1 MEPSFEELKLFCGN
15 ASRQLAQKVGGTLGK
30 PLAQYDLRE
39 FADGEIFI
47 EILESVRGKDVFVI
61 QSTSAPVNTNY
72 VHLFLLLDALKRASA
87 KKITAIVP
95 YFGYSRQDRLVG
107 RSPISASL
115 FAHFMQEAGAASFV
129 SVDLH
134 SPAIQGFFD
143 IPVDNLTA
151 TRLFAEHY
159 AKKNLGEVTVVSPD
173 VGGLKRC
180 RGLARRLDATLAVVD
195 KQRPK
200 PNVSEASRV
209 VGDVEGRTCILF
221 DDIVDTGGSVA
232 GAAAALE
239 QNGAKKIFA
248 AATHAVLSN
257 NAGEKISDS
266 PIEELVVS
274 DSIELVRQSPKIVQV
289 SLAPMIAE
297 AIRRIHERKSM
308 SEMLDKHMG

>member
-1 MEPSFEELKLFCGN
+1 MPDYLEELKLFYGS
-15 ASRQLAQKVGGTLGK
+15 ASRQLAEKVGGILGK
-30 PLAQYDLRE
+30 QLAQCDFRE
-39 FADGEIFI
+39 FADGELFV
-47 EILESVRGKDVFVI
+47 EISESVRGKDVFVI
-61 QSTSAPVNTNY
+61 QSTSTPVNTNF

-95 YFGYSRQDRLVG
+95 YYGYSRQDRLVG

-115 FAHFMQEAGAASFV
+115 FSHFIQQAGADSFI

-134 SPAIQGFFD
+134 SVAIAGFFD

-159 AKKNLGEVTVVSPD
+159 AKKNLGDVTVVSPD
-173 VGGLKRC
+173 VGGLKRA
-180 RGLARRLDATLAVVD
+180 RNLARKLDAPLAVVD

-200 PNVSEASRV
+200 ANVSEVSRV
-209 VGDVEGRTCILF
+209 VGEVEGRTCILV
-221 DDIVDTGGSVA
+221 DDIIDTAGSIV
-232 GAAAALE
+232 GAARALE
-239 QNGAKKIFA
+239 QNGARKVFA
-248 AATHAVLSN
+248 AATHPLLSN
-257 NAGEKISDS
+257 SAVDKINDS

-274 DSIELVRQSPKIVQV
+274 DSVELRQNSPKIVQL